1 MIADYKFVVKN
12 VRNGHSKARYY
23 FRRKGFPRTRLPG
36 APGSPEFIDAYNACL
51 KLEKGRALPA
61 TKHCKAG
68 SFGALVEEYTGSAE
82 FKGLAVSTRKEA
94 GYVLDALAKAYG
106 EHSVKAL
113 ERRHVALWRDK
124 MQAKP
129 GAANKMLRVLKVL
142 MSFAVDRSYRK
153 DNPVSRIKMMK
164 LGSFRAWTAEEMT
177 AFERTWVLGSMQ
189 RTGYALALYTGQ
201 RRADLVR
208 LTYSSINANVIA
220 LVQQKTGAKLQIPI
234 HPELRKALPA
244 IYPNDDT
251 PILAKKAKKALSP
264 IYFGHLMAKA
274 IADAGLPDDCVL
286 HGLRKSAAVA
296 LIDAGCTPHQAS
308 AITGHA
314 SIRMLEEYAKDR
326 DQAKLGRDAM
336 EKWEKVKR

>member
-82 FKGLAVSTRKEA
+82 FKGLAASTRKEA

-164 LGSFRAWTAEEMT
+164 LGSFRAWDATELSL
-177 AFERTWVLGSMQ
+177 FERKWPLGTLE
-189 RTGYALALYTGQ
+189 RTGFALALYTGQ
-201 RRADLVR
+201 RRGDLVR
-208 LTYSSINANVIA
+208 LSYASIAGGI
-220 LVQQKTGAKLQIPI
+220 LRLTQSKTGKSLSIPI

-251 PILAKKAKKALSP
+251 PILAKHARKPLNP
-264 IYFGHLMAKA
+264 VYFGHLMAAA
-274 IADAGLPDDCVL
+274 IEAAGLPDECVL

-296 LIDAGCTPHQAS
+296 LIEAGCTPHQA
-308 AITGHA
+308 AAVTGHA
-314 SIRMLEEYAKDR
+314 SIRMLEEYARDR

>member
-1 MIADYKFVVKN
+1 MLENYPYVVKN
-12 VRNGHSKARYY
+12 VRNGHSKPRYY

-51 KLEKGRALPA
+51 KLEKPSAAPA
-61 TKHCKAG
+61 TKRYKDG
-68 SFGALVEEYTGSAE
+68 SIGALVAEYEASTDFTE
-82 FKGLAVSTRKEA
+82 LAILTQREA
-94 GYVLDALAKAYG
+94 RYVLKD
-106 EHSVKAL
+106 L
-113 ERRHVALWRDK
+113 ERGFGDQPVIAITRRHVALWRDK

-164 LGSFRAWTAEEMT
+164 LGSFRAWKESELL
-177 AFERTWVLGSMQ
+177 AFADCWSLGSLE
-189 RTGYALALYTGQ
+189 RLGFALALYTGQ
-201 RRADLVR
+201 RRADLVKLTFTSIEGNAISLTQSKTGKR
-208 LTYSSINANVIA
+208 LT
-220 LVQQKTGAKLQIPI
+220 IPI

-251 PILAKKAKKALSP
+251 PILAKRRGRCLSP
-264 IYFGHLMAKA
+264 VYFGHLMARA
-274 IADAGLPDDCVL
+274 IEAAGLQSDCVL

-296 LIDAGCTPHQAS
+296 LIEAGCTPHQA
-308 AITGHA
+308 AAVTGHA
-314 SIRMLEEYAKDR
+314 SIRMLEEYARDR